1 MKGSPMKRNF
11 GIGASPVKQ
20 QKGVTEE
27 KPFDAKDKGVWGP
40 TPSPKKE
47 TELEKKKRQELW
59 KRLFEDKK
67 RKGPEDLD
75 FEDMEPGDL
84 GIWGKG
90 TSPSK
95 MTEDVPGADSPLY
108 QRFVREWK
116 ENKLAKKAHKL
127 DKKVAKR
134 KAKAKEEMGEAK
146 DYQELYGDEFEGK
159 KGKKGYTFETH
170 KMRKEFEK
178 EHKQGQKARKKYNK
192 SIKKYNKNLK
202 KLNKLQK
209 KRIGKKDY
217 PHQTVYGKV
226 KTDDLD

>member
-1 MKGSPMKRNF
+1 
-11 GIGASPVKQ
+11 
-20 QKGVTEE
+20 
-27 KPFDAKDKGVWGP
+27 
-40 TPSPKKE
+40 
-47 TELEKKKRQELW
+47 
-59 KRLFEDKK
+59 
-67 RKGPEDLD
+67 
-75 FEDMEPGDL
+75 MEPGDL
-84 GIWGKG
+84 GIWGKRKHQRG
-90 TSPSK
+90 ASPGK

-127 DKKVAKR
+127 DKKVEKR

-146 DYQELYGDEFEGK
+146 DYQELYGDKFEGK

-192 SIKKYNKNLK
+192 TIKKYNKNLK
-202 KLNKLQK
+202 NLNKLQK